1 MEAFTRRV
9 IEIIKCIPKGKVCT
23 YGRVARMA
31 GQPRGARQVAR
42 ILHSSSRKH
51 QLPWQRVVNVRG
63 HISLP
68 MYGGYAE
75 QKDRLQAEGI
85 VFDAADRIDL
95 ERYLWDGA
103 RVDHRG
109 KRALNAKGSR

>member
-63 HISLP
+63 YISLP

-75 QKDRLQAEGI
+75 QKARLQAEGI

-95 ERYLWDGA
+95 ERYLWDGVRA
-103 RVDHRG
+103 DHQG